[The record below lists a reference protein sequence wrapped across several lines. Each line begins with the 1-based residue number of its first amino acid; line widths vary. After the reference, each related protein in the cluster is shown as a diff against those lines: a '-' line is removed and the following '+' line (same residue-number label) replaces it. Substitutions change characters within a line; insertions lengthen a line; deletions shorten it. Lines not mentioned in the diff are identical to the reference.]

1 MSIVSYEMHSCVR
14 IGRSIGSDTS
24 SPKYITYGRF
34 MKVFLSTCHANR
46 LSSYFIL
53 GGGDHGQA
61 FWSRASARGSRSTV
75 MSKTEMQSAG
85 SSEDLS
91 LSSYAAARRLAA
103 GLLDDEEDENEPE
116 DQPRSSDI
124 AGRRA
129 SVPGYLISGVLGEG
143 SGGVV
148 YEGFREGSDRPVAIK
163 IMRADLSDEVSMRRV
178 WRELHMQ
185 SELRLDCLPRVLDYG
200 EVEGRLYIV
209 TERIDGRSLE
219 TFVEERNLDRAARVQ
234 LLAEIARA
242 VQQLHDHGVIHRDL
256 KPENILIDQFGKP
269 VILDLGI
276 AMLLVEDVRATL
288 SDESGPMGSPAFM
301 APEQA
306 RGERHLIS
314 VRSDVYALGAI
325 GFQLILG
332 TTPHATDAPLH
343 EVVRRVSQDTPR
355 DPRAIEPK
363 LPRPLAA
370 VLAKAVAPQP
380 DDRYPSAGAFADDL
394 DRWRRREPV
403 MATPPSLV
411 RRVGRILAQHPFV
424 SSVSVGVLIAAAIV
438 VGTAASLHMMN
449 SRPHQVILDP
459 EAQSFL
465 RLVSLSGQTLHLWE
479 TGRADGIRSYADVR
493 SQAIPETRGVFIAF
507 ADQADLPW
515 AGDACL
521 FSYDQPDEPLWC
533 AGRDH
538 PPLKLP
544 PGLTALPDNRRFQAR
559 MVRLATVFPERD
571 HPQLMSVHYYGDYSP
586 TAIRIHDIHGELLYE
601 AWHGGRITDVL
612 WMPEAEQLLVT
623 GYNNEAT
630 FADRGFD
637 YTERFWPMVVLATRP
652 ELNQRTGYCRET
664 GRELTWQE
672 SKLERLWCRMVI
684 PPETQLRI
692 GSHMSLRLISADT
705 DHESAGVGFHEHR
718 RSGRLLTLII
728 NRDGEVL
735 DREVSDRY
743 IFTDHTRPDPK
754 IIELID
760 LPPILREPSYAP
772 LDRNAEDSMDEENI
786 G

>member
-1 MSIVSYEMHSCVR
+1 M
-14 IGRSIGSDTS
+14 
-24 SPKYITYGRF
+24 PKT
-34 MKVFLSTCHANR
+34 N
-46 LSSYFIL
+46 
-53 GGGDHGQA
+53 
-61 FWSRASARGSRSTV
+61 
-75 MSKTEMQSAG
+75 MQKAG
-85 SSEDLS
+85 PSEDLS

-103 GLLDDEEDENEPE
+103 GLLDEEAENEP
-116 DQPRSSDI
+116 DGQHPSVDTV
-124 AGRRA
+124 GHGA
-129 SVPGYLISGVLGEG
+129 SVPGYSISGVLGEG

-148 YEGFREGSDRPVAIK
+148 YEGIREGSNHPVAIK
-163 IMRADLSDEVSMRRV
+163 IMRADLGDEASMRRV

-185 SELRLDCLPRVLDYG
+185 SELRLTCLPRVLDYG

-209 TERIDGRSLE
+209 TELINGRSLE
-219 TFVEERNLDRAARVQ
+219 QFVEEKNLNRAARIQ

-269 VILDLGI
+269 IIIDLGI
-276 AMLLVEDVRATL
+276 AMLLVDDVRATL
-288 SDESGPMGSPAFM
+288 TSERSPVGSPAFM

-325 GFQLILG
+325 GYQLILR

-343 EVVRRVSQDTPR
+343 EVIRRVSQEMPR

-363 LPRPLAA
+363 LPRPLSA
-370 VLAKAVAPQP
+370 VLAKAVALQP
-380 DDRYPSAGAFADDL
+380 DDRYPSAGALADDI

-403 MATPPSLV
+403 LATPPSLL
-411 RRVGRILAQHPFV
+411 RRIGRFVAHHPIA

-438 VGTAASLHMMN
+438 VGTAASLHLMN

-459 EAQSFL
+459 EAQSYL
-465 RLVSLSGQTLHLWE
+465 RLVSLSGQTLHLWD
-479 TGRADGIRSYADVR
+479 TGLTEGILSHVDIK
-493 SQAIPETRGVFIAF
+493 SQAIPDARGVFIAF
-507 ADQADLPW
+507 AKQADLPW

-521 FSYDQPDEPLWC
+521 FSYGRPDEPLWC

-544 PGLTALPDNRRFQAR
+544 PGLTHLPNNQRFRAEVVRQAT
-559 MVRLATVFPERD
+559 LFPERD
-571 HPQLMSVHYYGDYSP
+571 HPQLISVHYYGAYAP
-586 TAIRIHDIHGELLYE
+586 TAIRVHDIHGELLYE

-612 WMPEAEQLLVT
+612 WMPESEQLLMA

-652 ELNQRTGYCRET
+652 ELGRRTGECRET
-664 GRELTWQE
+664 GRALSWQE
-672 SKLERLWCRMVI
+672 SKLERLWCRMVL
-684 PPETQLRI
+684 PPETQVSI
-692 GSHMSLRLISADT
+692 GGHMNLRLVPAGADR
-705 DHESAGVGFHEHR
+705 ESARVVFHEHR
-718 RSGRLLTLII
+718 RSGRLLTLTIDR
-728 NRDGEVL
+728 NGEQL
-735 DREVSDRY
+735 NYEMSDQY
-743 IFTDHTRPDPK
+743 ITDYTRPDPK
-754 IIELID
+754 TVELID

-772 LDRNAEDSMDEENI
+772 LDRDAEDPTDEENI